1 MKNLSMKVMYVCG
14 KAVSEKAHVDQLLKE
29 RLDAGIARKSA
40 SDTLEIVLP
49 AEFDRIGNC
58 IFPIPETP
66 WWLHSQPWSRTP
78 ALDQV
83 LQCPCR
89 TSTPLRWYPAR

>member
-66 WWLHSQPWSRTP
+66 SLSSTLAIF
-78 ALDQV
+78 AL
-83 LQCPCR
+83 
-89 TSTPLRWYPAR
+89 